1 MPIPVPHLTRT
12 AALATGLTLAPLAA
26 AQTTVPADPL
36 PRFAALNAAIDRA
49 IAEQRIVGTV
59 VLVAHEGRLVYHR
72 AAGLADREAGTP
84 MREDAIFL
92 LASVT
97 KPIVTVAAMRLVEQG
112 RLRLDDPV
120 TRWLPDFH
128 PASRDGSTPVITV
141 HQLLTH
147 SAGLSYDFMQP
158 AEAPYQQLQISN
170 GLNRPE
176 LGLAE
181 NLSRITRAG
190 LIYEPG
196 TAWGYSM
203 ATDVLGAV
211 IEKVS
216 GQSLPEAVATLVTT
230 PLAMHDTAFTVR
242 DPQRL
247 VTHYGDGEPG
257 KSAPVRMG
265 ESATVPFFGAPVSFS
280 PRRILDDR
288 AYASGGAGMAGTA
301 ADFLRLAELLQN
313 RGGELLRPA
322 TVADMLRPH
331 VGAHAQTQGPGWGF
345 GYGGAVLVDPVVAQ
359 TPQSAGSMRWG
370 GAYGHNWF
378 IDPRRR
384 LTVVAFTNTTF
395 EGMAGAYVRDVRDAV
410 YQALTAAGEVAEQ
423 IGGVQR

>member
-1 MPIPVPHLTRT
+1 MPHSTSTTR
-12 AALATGLTLAPLAA
+12 AMALAAGLTLGSAAA
-26 AQTTVPADPL
+26 AQTPPQDAAT
-36 PRFAALNAAIDRA
+36 RFAPLHAAIDRAIDSA

-59 VLVAHEGRLVYHR
+59 VLVAHEGKLVYHR

-120 TRWLPDFH
+120 TRWLPDFR
-128 PASRDGSTPVITV
+128 PANRDGNTPTITI

-158 AEAPYQQLQISN
+158 ADAPYQQLQISN

-176 LGLAE
+176 LGLTE
-181 NLSRITRAG
+181 NLRRITRAG
-190 LIYEPG
+190 LAYEPG

-216 GQSLPEAVATLVTT
+216 GQPLPDAVAALVTT
-230 PLAMHDTAFTVR
+230 PLAMRDTAFAVS
-242 DPQRL
+242 DPKRL
-247 VTHYGDGEPG
+247 VAHYGDGEPG
-257 KSAPVRMG
+257 KPAPIRMG
-265 ESATVPFFGAPVSFS
+265 ESAIVPFFGAPVSFS
-280 PRRILDDR
+280 SRRIFDAR

-301 ADFLRLAELLQN
+301 ADFLELAELLQN
-313 RGGELLRPA
+313 GGNGLLRRD
-322 TVADMLRPH
+322 TVAAMLQPH
-331 VGAHAQTQGPGWGF
+331 VGAQAQTQGPGWGF
-345 GYGGAVLVDPVVAQ
+345 GYGGAVLVDPASAQ
-359 TPQSAGSMRWG
+359 TPQSVGSMQWG

-378 IDPRRR
+378 IDPQRK

-395 EGMAGAYVRDVRDAV
+395 EGMAGAYTRDVRDAV
-410 YQALTAAGEVAEQ
+410 YRALDA
-423 IGGVQR
+423 R

>member
-1 MPIPVPHLTRT
+1 MPHSTPTTR
-12 AALATGLTLAPLAA
+12 AVALAAGLTLGSAAVAQTPPQDAATRFAPLH
-26 AQTTVPADPL
+26 
-36 PRFAALNAAIDRA
+36 AAIDRA
-49 IAEQRIVGTV
+49 IDSAIAGQRIVGTV
-59 VLVAHEGRLVYHR
+59 VLVAHEGKLVYHR
-72 AAGLADREAGTP
+72 AAGLADREAGMP

-120 TRWLPDFH
+120 TRWLPDFR
-128 PASRDGSTPVITV
+128 PANRDGNTPTITI

-158 AEAPYQQLQISN
+158 ADAPYQQLQISN

-176 LGLAE
+176 LGLTE
-181 NLSRITRAG
+181 NLRRITRAG
-190 LIYEPG
+190 LAYEPG

-216 GQSLPEAVATLVTT
+216 GQPLSDAVAALVTT
-230 PLAMHDTAFTVR
+230 PLAMRDTAFAVR
-242 DPQRL
+242 DPKRL
-247 VTHYGDGEPG
+247 VAHYGDGEPG
-257 KSAPVRMG
+257 KPAPIRMG
-265 ESATVPFFGAPVSFS
+265 ESAIVPFFGVPVSFS
-280 PRRILDDR
+280 PRRIFDAR

-301 ADFLRLAELLQN
+301 ADFLKLAELLQS
-313 RGGELLRPA
+313 GGNGLLGRD
-322 TVADMLRPH
+322 TVAAMLRPH
-331 VGAHAQTQGPGWGF
+331 VGAQAQTQGPGWGF
-345 GYGGAVLVDPVVAQ
+345 GYGGAVLVDPASAQ
-359 TPQSAGSMRWG
+359 TPQSVGSMQWG

-378 IDPRRR
+378 IDPQRM

-395 EGMAGAYVRDVRDAV
+395 EGMAGAYTRDVRDAV
-410 YQALTAAGEVAEQ
+410 YRALDA
-423 IGGVQR
+423 R